1 MQVREKSRCRNRQ
14 QPVEKEQHL
23 VDALC
28 AFHERTGEKMILII
42 DEWDAMFRECKGQTH
57 ILDAYILLL
66 RSLLLCKKYQKD
78 YVLMQQWYDG
88 YFVGGMHV
96 YNPKSVMESI
106 LRNKFSSYWTK
117 TETYEALRDYIDM
130 NFDGLKDAVIDML
143 GGAVCEVDTGSF
155 QNDMTSMKSKD
166 DVLTLLIHLGYL
178 FYDEEKQT
186 VGIPNVEI
194 RQEFVRAIKNGNRT
208 ELMKAIQRADDILKA
223 TWQMDGRTVAE
234 LINEIHDEDTA
245 TVFYNNEQA
254 LRSVVK
260 MAYLSSVD
268 KPALLVELKW
278 NKTKEHSCLI
288 EKAFCNNP

>member
-1 MQVREKSRCRNRQ
+1 
-14 QPVEKEQHL
+14 
-23 VDALC
+23 
-28 AFHERTGEKMILII
+28 
-42 DEWDAMFRECKGQTH
+42 
-57 ILDAYILLL
+57 
-66 RSLLLCKKYQKD
+66 
-78 YVLMQQWYDG
+78 MQQWYDG

-194 RQEFVRAIKNGNRT
+194 RQEFVRAIKNGNRI

-223 TWQMDGRTVAE
+223 TWQMDGGTVAE

-245 TVFYNNEQA
+245 IAQIKEKKY
-254 LRSVVK
+254 
-260 MAYLSSVD
+260 VD
-268 KPALLVELKW
+268 VLKNYYGNILLVGINYDQE
-278 NKTKEHSCLI
+278 TKEHSCLI

>member
-1 MQVREKSRCRNRQ
+1 
-14 QPVEKEQHL
+14 
-23 VDALC
+23 
-28 AFHERTGEKMILII
+28 
-42 DEWDAMFRECKGQTH
+42 
-57 ILDAYILLL
+57 
-66 RSLLLCKKYQKD
+66 
-78 YVLMQQWYDG
+78 MQQWYDG
-88 YFVGGMHV
+88 YFVGGIHV

-178 FYDEEKQT
+178 AYDEEKQT

-194 RQEFVRAIKNGNRT
+194 RQEFIRAIKNGNRT
-208 ELMKAIQRADDILKA
+208 ELMRAIQRSDDILRA
-223 TWQMDGRTVAE
+223 TWQMDGGTVAE

-268 KPALLVELKW
+268 YYTKMEELSAGKGIADLVFYPKVGVDKPALLVELKW
-278 NKTKEHSCLI
+278 NKTKEAAIAQIKEKNYMNVLKNYHGNILLVGINYNRETKEHSCLI